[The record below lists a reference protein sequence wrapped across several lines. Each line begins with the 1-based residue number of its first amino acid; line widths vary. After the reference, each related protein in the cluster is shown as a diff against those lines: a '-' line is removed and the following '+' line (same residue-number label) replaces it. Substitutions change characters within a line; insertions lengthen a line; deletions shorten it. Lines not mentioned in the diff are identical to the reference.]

1 MPAKKVKRS
10 AGATDVKGRPTKN
23 VLAQPEQKT
32 SKSGRRRKLRSLD
45 DIVKMPTDVMH
56 EITRYLHP
64 RDILHLSWASKDFH
78 TFFMR
83 KSSAYI
89 WKRSLGDVQ
98 GLPSRPDRLIEPAWI
113 TFMFTTWCTGCGT
126 TNTGIETH
134 WNFYARMCKPCSRRN
149 LTQDV
154 YSYEEVKDDEWNICA
169 DIPSDALNRVP
180 RKSAYMPNA
189 FLKSDIQDF
198 IDSWKALLKDNADEV
213 TKALFLG
220 GRIIEVRKIAQHAA
234 LCSEWVETVAQERKD
249 EQEELRKERL
259 EEVISRLRG
268 LGWGRELDLLAQKD
282 YSILR
287 EQKPMRIAK
296 KVTDRVWRN
305 MEADMVACMKK
316 VREEQLAQE
325 RRQKLRARWVT
336 FKPILEELAE
346 HPSAKR
352 YKMKYG
358 DIVLMPEVRKIMD
371 VSLDANVVLEPSS
384 FDELR
389 ERFGEAVE
397 QWHVRMCDE
406 LRTKFFQPD
415 AVGQGSNK
423 AGKTPDPNID
433 PLELAMSR
441 FRCRCCINYSRPT
454 MWYPDVLFH
463 SCLQVRLGTGG
474 PKAKG
479 GDDYEASGMEILRQ
493 WFSST
498 KLLRRRPSGSLTLDK
513 PTALSC
519 KLIEMCGMDPSTA
532 TAKEMD
538 ASDVKF
544 VLDNK
549 VMTWIAAV
557 CTTRYPSLRLSVVSV
572 LIKHGA
578 DAPPRST
585 ERVLQ
590 LADQGP
596 R

>member
-1 MPAKKVKRS
+1 MPAKKVRRS
-10 AGATDVKGRPTKN
+10 AGVTDVKGRPTKSA
-23 VLAQPEQKT
+23 VEQPEHKNSKT
-32 SKSGRRRKLRSLD
+32 GRRRKLRSLD

-64 RDILHLSWASKDFH
+64 RDILHLSWVSKDFH

-89 WKRSLGDVQ
+89 WKRSLGHVQ
-98 GLPSRPDRLIEPAWI
+98 GLPSRPDKLIEPAWI
-113 TFMFTTWCTGCGT
+113 TFMFTTWCT
-126 TNTGIETH
+126 
-134 WNFYARMCKPCSRRN
+134 
-149 LTQDV
+149 
-154 YSYEEVKDDEWNICA
+154 
-169 DIPSDALNRVP
+169 VP

-220 GRIIEVRKIAQHAA
+220 RRIIEVRKIAQVSRRSVPDGVTNACNFEQHAA

-268 LGWGRELDLLAQKD
+268 LGWGRELDLLAEKD

-287 EQKPMRIAK
+287 EQKQMRIAK

-305 MEADMVACMKK
+305 MEADMVACMEK

-336 FKPILEELAE
+336 FKPILEKLAE

-352 YKMKYG
+352 YKMNYG

-389 ERFGEAVE
+389 ERFSEAVE
-397 QWHVRMCDE
+397 RWHVRMCDE
-406 LRTKFFQPD
+406 LRTEFFQPD
-415 AVGQGSNK
+415 SVGQGSNK

-549 VMTWIAAV
+549 VMTWIAAMLHQD
-557 CTTRYPSLRLSVVSV
+557 RQSVFCSWQ
-572 LIKHGA
+572 IRAPGDAKEHGT
-578 DAPPRST
+578 DAT
-585 ERVLQ
+585 
-590 LADQGP
+590 
-596 R
+596 